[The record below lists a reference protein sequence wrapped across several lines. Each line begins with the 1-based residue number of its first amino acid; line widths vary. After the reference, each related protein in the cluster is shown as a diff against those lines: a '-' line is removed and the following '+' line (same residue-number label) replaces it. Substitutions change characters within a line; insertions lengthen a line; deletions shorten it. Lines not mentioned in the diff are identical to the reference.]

1 MKKLIIGVIMTV
13 VMVFILRC
21 TYYAGV
27 EYAIEEVG
35 KAYSE
40 GLMASIGSL
49 DVGETS
55 VEYTLSGEEMSE
67 YLDEDIEDIKYVI
80 IRTK

>member
-1 MKKLIIGVIMTV
+1 MLKMN
-13 VMVFILRC
+13 
-21 TYYAGV
+21 
-27 EYAIEEVG
+27 G
-35 KAYSE
+35 KVYSE

-67 YLDEDIEDIKYVI
+67 YLDEDIEDIKYVVV
-80 IRTK
+80 RTK